1 MTKVIQ
7 FLILGFAILHLSQAS
22 ASEIRDYS
30 KIAAEE
36 MKINEFVASAT
47 KMIPK
52 GELNIATKVAMIR
65 AFNKIDRNGDLEIDR
80 YEYMNVMK

>member
-22 ASEIRDYS
+22 ASGVRDYT
-30 KIAAEE
+30 KVATEQ

-47 KMIPK
+47 KMIPE

-65 AFNKIDRNGDLEIDR
+65 AFNKIDRNGDLEIGR
-80 YEYMNVMK
+80 YEYLNVRK